1 MIGNLTVNC
10 ESVNNIEAR
19 TDGDRNLVSINMIDV
34 DDFHLLS
41 QIIKLKGKHAVLDF
55 FSDDELKKYLEG
67 K

>member
-1 MIGNLTVNC
+1 MIDNLTVSC

-19 TDGDRNLVSINMIDV
+19 TEGDRNLVSINMIDV

-41 QIIKLKGKHAVLDF
+41 QIIKTKGKHAVLDF
-55 FSDDELKKYLEG
+55 FSDNELKNYLGG